1 MGITFFHTP
10 KPRRFEIKPRYY
22 DPQKEEW
29 EMRKKALG
37 LSDDADK
44 EFLLRSRIQ
53 HRWGQER
60 RAAKKRTDLRRLII
74 FIFLVLILI
83 YIIFLR

>member
-10 KPRRFEIKPRYY
+10 KPKRFVIKPRYY

-37 LSDDADK
+37 LAGETDK
-44 EFLLRSRIQ
+44 EYLLRSRIQ
-53 HRWGQER
+53 QRWGQER
-60 RAAKKRTDLRRLII
+60 RAAKKRTDFRRMII
-74 FIFLVLILI
+74 FILLTLLLI
-83 YIIFLR
+83 YFLFIR